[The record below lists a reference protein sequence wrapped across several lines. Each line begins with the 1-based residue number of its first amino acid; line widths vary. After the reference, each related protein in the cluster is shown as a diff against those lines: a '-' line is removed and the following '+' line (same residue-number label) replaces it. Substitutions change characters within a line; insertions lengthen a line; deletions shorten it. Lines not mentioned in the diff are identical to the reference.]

1 MTYSSVDERFARLLA
16 AGWSI
21 GDIASAIVTTY
32 VVVVSSILVQ
42 GLTIGRSPVAGS
54 RSAIR
59 QQPRAVLK
67 AALQPPPLREGGTVV
82 GGWDSPSGRKRSKS
96 RPRTLDRESRK
107 RIHSLLFI
115 FPLSPT
121 GD

>member
-1 MTYSSVDERFARLLA
+1 VTHSSVDERFARLLA

-21 GDIASAIVTTY
+21 GDIASAHRWIVTTY
-32 VVVVSSILVQ
+32 VVVVFSILVQ

-67 AALQPPPLREGGTVV
+67 AALQPPPLREG
-82 GGWDSPSGRKRSKS
+82 DDNGRLGKPKRSK
-96 RPRTLDRESRK
+96 K
-107 RIHSLLFI
+107 M
-115 FPLSPT
+115 
-121 GD
+121 